1 MQFQV
6 QVGDQVLKDHLKT
19 TAGNALYTSKTIQN
33 QMITI
38 CVDVMRRKL
47 LVMVQRASFFSVIAD
62 EAADIANDEQLS
74 ILLTIIHHMK
84 SFLALYKCQSGV
96 TGEKIANDILSKLV
110 EWQLQPYLLCGE
122 AYDVAGAMAGKS
134 RGVASCIISKFPVAL
149 YPHFSG
155 HRLTFV

>member
-6 QVGDQVLKDHLKT
+6 QVGDQVLKDHLNT

-74 ILLTIIHHMK
+74 ILLTVIHHMK
-84 SFLALYKCQSGV
+84 SFLAPYKCQSGV
-96 TGEKIANDILSKLV
+96 TGEEIANDILSKLV
-110 EWQLQPYLLCGE
+110 EW
-122 AYDVAGAMAGKS
+122 
-134 RGVASCIISKFPVAL
+134 
-149 YPHFSG
+149 
-155 HRLTFV
+155 